1 MHTLITLKKLTTVH
15 LGSFKFNC
23 LESINFYTGNLYHT
37 SEESEVDSICTHE
50 TKIFEKDKT
59 FLLHVKCKFKFW

>member
-1 MHTLITLKKLTTVH
+1 MHTLITLKKLATVH
-15 LGSFKFNC
+15 LGSCHK
-23 LESINFYTGNLYHT
+23 SINFYTGNRYHT

-59 FLLHVKCKFKFW
+59 FLHVKSKFKFW